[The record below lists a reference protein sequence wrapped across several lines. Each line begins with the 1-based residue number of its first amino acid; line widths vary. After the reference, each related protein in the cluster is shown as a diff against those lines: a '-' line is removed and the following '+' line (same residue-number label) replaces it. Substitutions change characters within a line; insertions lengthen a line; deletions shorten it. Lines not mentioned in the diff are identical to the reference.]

1 MKKSIL
7 PLLLVMWTAGS
18 VGLGTAVGQTTDQP
32 NSPKDV
38 SEASLVEN
46 IKRLSKPE
54 LVGLSDAQP
63 LPLQLA
69 VKQQTL
75 AYIDALL
82 ERYPKTS
89 FREEA
94 LVIKLRTLADLARVH
109 PAHLQQLLS
118 LTDEIARGGAKDRLA
133 SENAFYA
140 IQAFVLGARHEGMPE
155 RRRLI
160 GTRERYEAF
169 LEDYPKSEHIP
180 VIRAS
185 LIRNLIALNKIDLA
199 RAEFDKLKRDHPDHK
214 ATRRA

>member
-75 AYIDALL
+75 AYID
-82 ERYPKTS
+82 
-89 FREEA
+89 
-94 LVIKLRTLADLARVH
+94 TL
-109 PAHLQQLLS
+109 
-118 LTDEIARGGAKDRLA
+118 
-133 SENAFYA
+133 
-140 IQAFVLGARHEGMPE
+140 LGAIPKRRSEKKHRHQVANPG
-155 RRRLI
+155 
-160 GTRERYEAF
+160 
-169 LEDYPKSEHIP
+169 
-180 VIRAS
+180 
-185 LIRNLIALNKIDLA
+185 
-199 RAEFDKLKRDHPDHK
+199 
-214 ATRRA
+214 